1 MEFQAVTLAYLR
13 GMLFSHNDCFIVV
26 SENGI
31 FIYYQALQ
39 PGSALFEKKKYS
51 ISITPWPLY
60 SRERQGNPTPGIIF
74 FSEYNEVTKY
84 SVAVAIQWRAS
95 IEDDWEQGTKEKVK
109 LYAF

>member
-39 PGSALFEKKKYS
+39 SGSALFEKKS
-51 ISITPWPLY
+51 TRLVSLPDRFTP
-60 SRERQGNPTPGIIF
+60 ERDKVTLLQVLFFFRNTMKLLNILLQLQ
-74 FSEYNEVTKY
+74 FSEEQVSKMTEN
-84 SVAVAIQWRAS
+84 RALRR
-95 IEDDWEQGTKEKVK
+95 K
-109 LYAF
+109 